1 MRTLIALYCGFCMLL
16 YSTPCLADLIELKDG
31 TVVKGEIQ
39 KEEGMKIYV
48 NTDSGVK
55 QLDISG
61 IKKIET
67 GSAVPAALDGSLP
80 EGVPKEAAAKYEA
93 AKLSVKQ
100 VETYRQSVERIG
112 TRYYRGHYRYPERIY
127 AVTLQ
132 PRQEWEV
139 LKGSAGITDLEF
151 MKLVDAERA
160 AGLEK
165 DINNKI
171 KEDLDAAGCYT
182 LTGITGAASMLVSAI
197 PFQENAD
204 TVTGSKYYSYNQ
216 LNSILLVGGA
226 LLFVLGVFGVQSSN
240 DEAVSLERMKT
251 DPLLHFNDLQY
262 TQGKI
267 NEYNNKLKLQ
277 LNIHF

>member
-1 MRTLIALYCGFCMLL
+1 MLL
-16 YSTPCLADLIELKDG
+16 SSIPCLADLIELKDG
-31 TVVKGEIQ
+31 MVVKGEIQ
-39 KEEGMKIYV
+39 KEEGAKIYIK
-48 NTDSGVK
+48 TDSGIK

-61 IKKIET
+61 IKKIDT
-67 GSAVPAALDGSLP
+67 GSSVSTASNGSVPAG
-80 EGVPKEAAAKYEA
+80 AAKDTADKFESG
-93 AKLSVKQ
+93 KLSIKQ
-100 VETYRQSVERIG
+100 VEVYKQSVERIG
-112 TRYYRGHYRYPERIY
+112 TRYRGYYRYPERIY

-139 LKGSAGITDLEF
+139 LKGGTGITDLEF

-171 KEDLDAAGCYT
+171 KEDQDAAGCYS

-204 TVTGSKYYSYNQ
+204 SVTGSKYYSYNQ

-226 LLFVLGVFGVQSSN
+226 LLFILGVFGVESSN
-240 DEAVSLERMKT
+240 DEAASLERMKT

>member
-1 MRTLIALYCGFCMLL
+1 
-16 YSTPCLADLIELKDG
+16 
-31 TVVKGEIQ
+31 
-39 KEEGMKIYV
+39 
-48 NTDSGVK
+48 
-55 QLDISG
+55 
-61 IKKIET
+61 
-67 GSAVPAALDGSLP
+67 
-80 EGVPKEAAAKYEA
+80 
-93 AKLSVKQ
+93 
-100 VETYRQSVERIG
+100 
-112 TRYYRGHYRYPERIY
+112 
-127 AVTLQ
+127 
-132 PRQEWEV
+132 
-139 LKGSAGITDLEF
+139 
-151 MKLVDAERA
+151 
-160 AGLEK
+160 
-165 DINNKI
+165 
-171 KEDLDAAGCYT
+171 
-182 LTGITGAASMLVSAI
+182 MLVSAI

>member
-39 KEEGMKIYV
+39 KEEGTKIYV
-48 NTDSGVK
+48 KTDSGIK

-61 IKKIET
+61 IKKIDT
-67 GSAVPAALDGSLP
+67 GSAVPTGSEGSLP
-80 EGVPKEAAAKYEA
+80 AGVAKDTFDKFESG
-93 AKLSVKQ
+93 KLSIKQ
-100 VETYRQSVERIG
+100 VEVYKQSVERIG
-112 TRYYRGHYRYPERIY
+112 TRYYRGYYRYPERIY
-127 AVTLQ
+127 AVKLQ

-139 LKGSAGITDLEF
+139 LKGGAGITDLEF

-171 KEDLDAAGCYT
+171 KEDRDASDCYT
-182 LTGITGAASMLVSAI
+182 LTGITGAASMLVSAV

-204 TVTGSKYYSYNQ
+204 LVTGSKYYSYNQ

-226 LLFVLGVFGVQSSN
+226 LLFVLGIFGVKSSS
-240 DEAVSLERMKT
+240 DEAASLEMMKT